1 MKFWERGEGGEGHGE
16 DQQRVVGNKILGEGE
31 VQSGSILEHHLYKS
45 GLELTCNFV
54 WVP

>member
-1 MKFWERGEGGEGHGE
+1 MKFSYTGKSGDGA
-16 DQQRVVGNKILGEGE
+16 DKQRVGEGE
-31 VQSGSILEHHLYKS
+31 GSYGLIHDHHLYKS